1 MIYFAVYLST
11 ALSVLLAVW
20 VVGATV
26 RFVATAFKAAPE
38 ASNESPKP

>member
-1 MIYFAVYLST
+1 MIYFAIYLCA

-26 RFVATAFKAAPE
+26 QFVATAFKAVSE
-38 ASNESPKP
+38 ASNEAPKL

>member
-1 MIYFAVYLST
+1 MIYFAIYLCA

-26 RFVATAFKAAPE
+26 RFVATAFKGGSE
-38 ASNESPKP
+38 TTNESSKS

>member
-1 MIYFAVYLST
+1 MIYFAIYLCA

-26 RFVATAFKAAPE
+26 RFVGTAFKAGPE
-38 ASNESPKP
+38 APNGPPKP

>member
-1 MIYFAVYLST
+1 MIYFAIYLCA

-26 RFVATAFKAAPE
+26 RFVATAFKAGPE
-38 ASNESPKP
+38 VSNKPPNP